1 MFHIS
6 HLNQQ
11 FDPKEVY
18 CYFFF
23 LYFNCNIL
31 NDIETNAIA
40 RLNYVQTST
49 FKVPFTFLYTCN
61 DLGAATL
68 AERKQYTMLHVLQQL
83 VNHALSTFKRVPVYK
98 AYAYVYRENVF
109 QDTV

>member
-11 FDPKEVY
+11 LDPKEVY

-68 AERKQYTMLHVLQQL
+68 AERKQYTMLHV
-83 VNHALSTFKRVPVYK
+83 
-98 AYAYVYRENVF
+98 
-109 QDTV
+109 

>member
-11 FDPKEVY
+11 FDPRK
-18 CYFFF
+18 CIAIFFT
-23 LYFNCNIL
+23 LCNIF

-49 FKVPFTFLYTCN
+49 FKVPLTFLYTCN

-83 VNHALSTFKRVPVYK
+83 FNHALSTFKRVPVYK
-98 AYAYVYRENVF
+98 AYVYQENVF

>member
-1 MFHIS
+1 M
-6 HLNQQ
+6 
-11 FDPKEVY
+11 
-18 CYFFF
+18 
-23 LYFNCNIL
+23 
-31 NDIETNAIA
+31 
-40 RLNYVQTST
+40 QTST

-83 VNHALSTFKRVPVYK
+83 FNHALPTFKRVPVYK

>member
-11 FDPKEVY
+11 FDPRK
-18 CYFFF
+18 CIAIFFT
-23 LYFNCNIL
+23 LCNIF

-40 RLNYVQTST
+40 PLNYVQTST

-83 VNHALSTFKRVPVYK
+83 FNHALSTSV
-98 AYAYVYRENVF
+98 
-109 QDTV
+109 QS